1 MSRPYYNRAQ
11 TNVSDWL
18 DGQYEYMEPDHDIAD
33 DTKRHN
39 PYIPKD
45 VYQDTTPEPSEKS
58 SLRDRGHRSHRD
70 HKSSRDYHHR
80 PITPPSE
87 DELDRHRARGR
98 DRDREG
104 RRSHRTSH
112 SLSSKDN
119 HDLDREDRRRPRHEK
134 ETRYPPKTD
143 RGRPARPPL
152 NSVHTSPYMSRKEP
166 KEKEESPERHH
177 RSRRYSA
184 SSSPPRH
191 RSDKS
196 SRYDDHSS
204 GHSSKR
210 DRDTRSHRGESSS
223 SKAGSASS
231 SSKKPR
237 RPSLAHTH
245 TAPSGK
251 SFSGGRSFSFLS
263 DPRFAA
269 AATAAFEAGATAAV
283 GAVGSKNA
291 GVKVARAALGA
302 AALNAFRSP
311 PPEPAPAPVPAD
323 PLAARPGGRAG
334 EAVGGYAAEHLHR
347 KGSTRRRH

>member
-1 MSRPYYNRAQ
+1 MPRPSFNRAQ

-18 DGQYEYMEPDHDIAD
+18 DGQYEYMEPEYDFGD

-39 PYIPKD
+39 PYIPRD
-45 VYQDTTPEPSEKS
+45 AYHDPTPEPSEKS
-58 SLRDRGHRSHRD
+58 STRDRGHRSHSD
-70 HKSSRDYHHR
+70 HKSSRDYHRR

-87 DELDRHRARGR
+87 DELDRYCDRGR
-98 DRDREG
+98 DQDRDR

-112 SLSSKDN
+112 SVSSKDG
-119 HDLDREDRRRPRHEK
+119 HDLDREERRRARHEK
-134 ETRYPPKTD
+134 HTRYPPKAD
-143 RGRPARPPL
+143 RGRPTRPPL
-152 NSVHTSPYMSRKEP
+152 SSAHTSPYMSRQEP
-166 KEKEESPERHH
+166 KDKEESPDRHH

-196 SRYDDHSS
+196 SRHGDHSYV
-204 GHSSKR
+204 HSSRR
-210 DRDTRSHRGESSS
+210 DRDTRSRHDGSS
-223 SKAGSASS
+223 SKADSAA

-237 RPSLAHTH
+237 RPSLAHTK

-251 SFSGGRSFSFLS
+251 SFTGGRSFSFLS
-263 DPRFAA
+263 DPRFTA

-291 GVKVARAALGA
+291 GAKVARAALGA

-311 PPEPAPAPVPAD
+311 PSSPTSAPAPAEPPAV
-323 PLAARPGGRAG
+323 RPGARAG
-334 EAVGGYAAEHLHR
+334 EAVGGYAAERLHR